1 LSKLTEFLTKILL
14 KSIIVLLLKYIFL
27 VFFRKVDTN
36 NFTIEDYISHLKSHQ
51 YPIEFYEYWTFHDFL
66 FFLFNA
72 STSKIQISLNIFAK
86 FVMKILLTSP
96 IHCTSND
103 IFFLFFGYV
112 VTKDFTIKDYVP
124 HLNPY
129 QNLIEFCENCIFHD
143 FSCIWMHQLE
153 KFKSLPVSFQNL
165 WKRFCRRA
173 QLIVHRMIYFTYFLD
188 RWLQKYSSLKITFL
202 LGSFINIL
210 YDSI

>member
-1 LSKLTEFLTKILL
+1 MSKLTEFLTKILL

-51 YPIEFYEYWTFHDFL
+51 NLIEFYEYWTFHDFL
-66 FFLFNA
+66 FFLNA
-72 STSKIQISLNIFAK
+72 SSSKIQISLSIFPK
-86 FVMKILLTSP
+86 LFVTKILSKSIT
-96 IHCTSND
+96 HCISND

-153 KFKSLPVSFQNL
+153 KFKYLPVSFQNL
-165 WKRFCRRA
+165 WKRFC
-173 QLIVHRMIYFTYFLD
+173 
-188 RWLQKYSSLKITFL
+188 
-202 LGSFINIL
+202 
-210 YDSI
+210 